1 MRLVTK
7 DGKRLVDI
15 GGSDIWTSVYS
26 TAVESFGLKKR
37 KVSLA
42 LKFMETGKC
51 DGKDG
56 YEVARQFNL
65 IRDELATVPPEKAVY
80 DIHDRK
86 KKAPWDGKISPVITS
101 CANLYTTADGKDLL
115 YEVVAIL
122 CYAKIAESSVTI
134 E

>member
-7 DGKRLVDI
+7 DGKRSGDI

-26 TAVESFGLKKR
+26 TAVESFGFKKR
-37 KVSLA
+37 NVSLA

-65 IRDELATVPPEKAVY
+65 IRDEFAAVPPETAVY
-80 DIHDRK
+80 DIYDRK
-86 KKAPWDGKISPVITS
+86 TKAPWDGKISPVITS
-101 CANLYTTADGKDLL
+101 CANLYTTADG
-115 YEVVAIL
+115 
-122 CYAKIAESSVTI
+122 
-134 E
+134 